1 MDKYAIVFYNTNE
14 VHPMHVTFSG
24 MTTDN
29 TKFYKAHSHSQW
41 EILYYF
47 SGSGILTV
55 GSEEIP
61 FNPGDIVCQPPNV
74 PHSEYSKNGF
84 YNIFIRVSDFKNP
97 SNSFIPRFQDTSNF
111 DLQNIAMF
119 LYREF
124 HLKQNDWNMLVDEL
138 FQVLY
143 RYMLSYNQSS
153 IRNDYVKE
161 FESILVS
168 NISNSHFRIENAQKK
183 IPLSTFYLKRLFKK
197 ETGETPLEYLTTK
210 RIEYSKQLLGAKY
223 DSSMSIKEIGSL
235 AGYDDPYYFSRV
247 FKKVTGKSPSAWAY
261 NFNIEINQ

>member
-1 MDKYAIVFYNTNE
+1 
-14 VHPMHVTFSG
+14 MHVTFCG

-55 GSEEIP
+55 GSEEIS
-61 FNPGDIVCQPPNV
+61 FHPGDIVCQPPNT

-84 YNIFIRVSDFKNP
+84 YNIHIRVSDFKNP
-97 SNSFIPRFQDTSNF
+97 VNSFIPRFKDTSNL

-124 HLKQNDWNMLVDEL
+124 HLKQNGWNMLVDEL

-143 RYMLSYNQSS
+143 RYMLSMNQGSVK
-153 IRNDYVKE
+153 NNYVKE
-161 FESILVS
+161 FEDILVS
-168 NISNSHFRIENAQKK
+168 NISNPHFHIENAHKK

-197 ETGETPLEYLTTK
+197 ETGESPLEYLTAK

-223 DSSMSIKEIGSL
+223 ETTMSIKEIASL

-247 FKKVTGKSPSAWAY
+247 FKKVTGKSPSDWVTA
-261 NFNIEINQ
+261 FEIENNQ